1 MLSVIVAMTQ
11 DTLGTCSS
19 RFAKSY
25 LYSGEKCCEYSKLNL
40 ALYCHYHMYTPNVCP
55 SFYFLVCI
63 YMHVY
68 NSHTSQTLDIEV
80 FQYDTEFRDEKSYSE
95 I

>member
-1 MLSVIVAMTQ
+1 
-11 DTLGTCSS
+11 
-19 RFAKSY
+19 
-25 LYSGEKCCEYSKLNL
+25 
-40 ALYCHYHMYTPNVCP
+40 MYVHP
-55 SFYFLVCI
+55 FIFLFVCI

-95 I
+95 IIMKKNDSPDCVTVNSEAANAAIYDLNFVVCYNT